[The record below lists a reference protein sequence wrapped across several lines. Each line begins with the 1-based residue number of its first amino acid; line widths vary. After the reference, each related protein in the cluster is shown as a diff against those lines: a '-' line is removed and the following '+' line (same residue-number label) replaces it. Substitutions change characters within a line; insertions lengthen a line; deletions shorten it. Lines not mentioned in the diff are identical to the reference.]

1 MFVVYFGSVFGVVV
15 VQRKMVGSRRICI
28 LVVHLQMKGQVV
40 VDEGGSDVV
49 IGQMIDVVI
58 VLPETVVVAE
68 SVEVEVVVAAVVDV
82 EVEEE
87 PLEADKAVAEYCTV
101 PAYVE
106 W

>member
-1 MFVVYFGSVFGVVV
+1 M
-15 VQRKMVGSRRICI
+15 
-28 LVVHLQMKGQVV
+28 V
-40 VDEGGSDVV
+40 VD
-49 IGQMIDVVI
+49 
-58 VLPETVVVAE
+58 E